1 MFILSFE
8 KVLEENNATKDYR
21 DSFSNYYIPNV
32 EVKDFNILTDG
43 KSFLIPV
50 KINEE
55 TYDEIIDMSKNN
67 DYIFGNLLDYKYFL
81 KYYKLIAINLSTQIE
96 LKNPDFKQQINFI
109 GKLEEDNGGKM
120 FFIIEKSEETT
131 IEFSQNSVNII

>member
-8 KVLEENNATKDYR
+8 KVLEENNATEDYR

-81 KYYKLIAINLSTQIE
+81 KYYKLIAINLSKQIE